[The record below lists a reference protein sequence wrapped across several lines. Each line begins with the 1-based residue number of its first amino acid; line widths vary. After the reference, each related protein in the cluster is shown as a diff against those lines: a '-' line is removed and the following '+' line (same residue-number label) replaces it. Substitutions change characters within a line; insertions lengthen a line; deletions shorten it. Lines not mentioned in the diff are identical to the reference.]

1 MAGIE
6 NKTVKVK
13 AQKPKKQQKQK
24 GGAKKF
30 FKEFFG
36 EVKKLNWLTFGDLVK
51 VSLTVLAFVA
61 LCAVLIGV
69 LDFAFGEGITFLST
83 LKLG

>member
-24 GGAKKF
+24 GRVKKF

-51 VSLTVLAFVA
+51 VSLAVLAFVA
-61 LCAVLIGV
+61 LCAVLIGI